1 MCDGDILLVVEDK
14 DFIKLAQKNMENI
27 VPLYYEMKKAD
38 AMPLDPEHINN
49 GIMLAYKSGKIGI
62 YSNNITKIWNYKK
75 FDNEYIDIIK
85 LLCAESNFSIDSAK
99 TLYMPKR
106 PEWFRRKMIKFQKE
120 NLPHFFIFNKDKPEE
135 KVDILNT
142 NNIMGYIE
150 AKIPNK
156 KLSLTTKVGKFD
168 YHVLMNNPHF
178 TDNEICENIEHDFR
192 QIVKDVNFK
201 YKNID
206 LKIAKV
212 MIPQSVKED
221 LETKYPEIDIV
232 DLVDTL
238 VLRFYNTGAK
248 TCISLIWDIY
258 GEILYNNIKKNTEIM
273 SPYNKILGSRSG
285 KFFY

>member
-14 DFIKLAQKNMENI
+14 DFVKLAQKNMKDI

-38 AMPLDPEHINN
+38 AMPLDSEHINN

-75 FDNEYIDIIK
+75 FDDEYIDIVR

-99 TLYMPKR
+99 TLYMPER

-120 NLPHFFIFNKDKPEE
+120 NLPHFFIYNKDKPEE

-156 KLSLTTKVGKFD
+156 RVTLSNKIGKFD
-168 YHVLMNNPHF
+168 YHVLMDNP
-178 TDNEICENIEHDFR
+178 NLVNIEEFQNIEDDFK
-192 QIVKDVNFK
+192 QLVKDITLK
-201 YKNID
+201 YKNINID
-206 LKIAKV
+206 ISKV
-212 MIPQSVKED
+212 MIPQEIKENI
-221 LETKYPEIDIV
+221 ESKYSQYQIIE
-232 DLVDTL
+232 LVDIL
-238 VLRFYNTGAK
+238 LLRFYNTSAK
-248 TCISLIWDIY
+248 TCIKIIWDIY
-258 GEILYNNIKKNTEIM
+258 GEYIYNNVQKNTEKM
-273 SPYNKILGSRSG
+273 PKYNSILGSRSKG
-285 KFFY
+285 FLY